1 MSIKV
6 YTASETGDFP
16 GRVFA
21 VTVASG
27 KPQTLYEFF
36 IEHEDEQHVSFS
48 TAQSFQDDG
57 GTSPAPLC
65 DEIRRAVEG
74 AGYTIVEASGAEDT
88 EDSDDLRTDGGVTE
102 GNEGDESEDD
112 QADAVE
118 AMIHIRN
125 MRWFVHN
132 ARDND
137 VDNAYVKLA
146 LGELH
151 ELGHEQD
158 IGSPDLQSQLEGVF
172 ASPEEEKPY
181 FLNRADE
188 MIDSLAEKVDGGV
201 SEDDVDGEL
210 LTISIDSPGD
220 DADAAPEQDPA
231 DPVDEIVDDPS
242 EWIAD
247 YRPPDSVRW
256 TGKDTGVLEIEVT
269 RSMVEWMELEIE
281 DSNHETIEDWA
292 FIHLFVQLQK
302 NIPSHT
308 ADVEIDIPEELA
320 KRIALY
326 CRHFEEQGKDANI
339 PDAIYNHIT
348 TRPFYTLNGQPWT
361 LAAEAV
367 DYDYSE
373 RPSLRNSA
381 DSEESTEA
389 DTDSDEEGDHG
400 SAEA

>member
-36 IEHEDEQHVSFS
+36 IEREDEQHVSFS

-102 GNEGDESEDD
+102 GDEGDESEDD

-151 ELGHEQD
+151 ELGHEQG
-158 IGSPDLQSQLEGVF
+158 IRSPDLQNQLEGVF

-181 FLNRADE
+181 FLNRAGE

-210 LTISIDSPGD
+210 LTISNDSPGD

-242 EWIAD
+242 EWTAD
-247 YRPPDSVRW
+247 HRPPECVRW
-256 TGKDTGVLEIEVT
+256 TGKDTGVLEIEVS

-281 DSNHETIEDWA
+281 DSNHDTIEDWA
-292 FIHLFVQLQK
+292 FAHLFVALEGS
-302 NIPSHT
+302 IPSHA
-308 ADVEIDIPEELA
+308 ADVVVDVPEDVA

-326 CRHFEEQGKDANI
+326 CRHFEERGKSVDVR
-339 PDAIYNHIT
+339 DAIYNHVT
-348 TRPFYTLNGQPWT
+348 TRPFYMLNGQPWT
-361 LAAEAV
+361 LAAEDAE
-367 DYDYSE
+367 YDYSE
-373 RPSLRNSA
+373 RPSLGTSA
-381 DSEESTEA
+381 TEDDA
-389 DTDSDEEGDHG
+389 DTGGEDGSD
-400 SAEA
+400 AA